1 MNSIQIAKSTKKR
14 TKQTT
19 LKKTVTPQHTM
30 KTIKISMIQK
40 KSNYQP
46 SQSKQQVTHKKVIKV
61 TQISIWQISIRRKNQ
76 QEPNQKSKIIK
87 KMISISFNS
96 LLHPT
101 HQSSNKKMRRLSR
114 KILFKFRK
122 RKWKTVTEIRNS
134 KKKIMNKILKLLKLR
149 NNLLSPSRLK
159 KTQKD
164 ILKPLLHFPNLLR
177 NKKEWHKALRRE
189 TKQLQRETL
198 EQASDHNQHQEPLN
212 PKTSLNKR
220 RKTLQTN
227 M

>member
-1 MNSIQIAKSTKKR
+1 
-14 TKQTT
+14 
-19 LKKTVTPQHTM
+19 
-30 KTIKISMIQK
+30 
-40 KSNYQP
+40 
-46 SQSKQQVTHKKVIKV
+46 
-61 TQISIWQISIRRKNQ
+61 
-76 QEPNQKSKIIK
+76 
-87 KMISISFNS
+87 MISISFNS

-149 NNLLSPSRLK
+149 NNLLFPSRLN
-159 KTQKD
+159 KTQKG

-177 NKKEWHKALRRE
+177 NKKEWHKVLQRE

-220 RKTLQTN
+220 RKTLRTN